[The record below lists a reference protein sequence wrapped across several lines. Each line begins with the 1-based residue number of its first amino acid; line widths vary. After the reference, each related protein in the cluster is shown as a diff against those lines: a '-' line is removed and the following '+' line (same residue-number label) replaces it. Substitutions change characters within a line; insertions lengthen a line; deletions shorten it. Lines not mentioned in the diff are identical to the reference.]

1 MGKRAEA
8 LELAVLG
15 LLHDAPMH
23 GYELRKRVN
32 ALLGWG
38 RAFSYGTLY
47 PCLKDLVR
55 QGYLIEDS
63 TAETTGT
70 HLSGRRGKIVYKL
83 TPDGKEHFAEL
94 LAEAGP
100 TLRGTYLGAAG
111 QSAITGL
118 VEGADALLLLGVI
131 MSDTNFAVS
140 QRKIDMRR
148 AVLATGREVRIGYHV
163 FHDIPLDELVE
174 ALIERAAPLEGIA
187 APGGAPSQ
195 IYPRSLRA
203 DAAAVAVLFP
213 LAPSTDLSASAISVA
228 SCDFAP
234 AAVAISACSSIPEG
248 GLTVALAIC
257 TMLVSWAIAF
267 PIGVYSATQHNTP
280 GDKLTTVAVFIL
292 FAVPVVWAATMA
304 LVFICGG
311 DFYYLF
317 PPGGLSSIDY
327 DPSCPFWQR
336 VKDQAWHL
344 FLPVVLLSYGG
355 FAGLSR
361 YMRASMLEVLGQDY
375 VQVARAKGLHERVVI
390 LKHVM
395 RNSLIPLVTMLAGLL
410 PALIG
415 GSVIIETIF
424 SIPGLGQLGYESVRA
439 RDYPTVMALYAVS
452 AVLTL
457 IGILISD
464 LLLSVVDPRIAF
476 GRRQA

>member
-1 MGKRAEA
+1 MASYAIQRMLLMIPTFIGITLIGFLIMR
-8 LELAVLG
+8 LAPG
-15 LLHDAPMH
+15 DPA
-23 GYELRKRVN
+23 ELR
-32 ALLGWG
+32 AAGG
-38 RAFSYGTLY
+38 
-47 PCLKDLVR
+47 
-55 QGYLIEDS
+55 
-63 TAETTGT
+63 
-70 HLSGRRGKIVYKL
+70 
-83 TPDGKEHFAEL
+83 
-94 LAEAGP
+94 LA
-100 TLRGTYLGAAG
+100 GAAG
-111 QSAITGL
+111 AGIALDKQAVVDVAIAQWRAQYGL
-118 VEGADALLLLGVI
+118 DKPLHVQYALWLKNLVTLDFGESFKDNQPVWRNI
-131 MSDTNFAVS
+131 AERLPVTVKLN
-140 QRKIDMRR
+140 
-148 AVLATGREVRIGYHV
+148 VLSILVVYLVA
-163 FHDIPLDELVE
+163 IPL
-174 ALIERAAPLEGIA
+174 
-187 APGGAPSQ
+187 
-195 IYPRSLRA
+195 
-203 DAAAVAVLFP
+203 
-213 LAPSTDLSASAISVA
+213 
-228 SCDFAP
+228 
-234 AAVAISACSSIPEG
+234 
-248 GLTVALAIC
+248 
-257 TMLVSWAIAF
+257 
-267 PIGVYSATQHNTP
+267 GVYSATRHDTL
-280 GDKLTTVAVFIL
+280 GDKFTTVLVFVL

-311 DFYYLF
+311 DFFYLF
-317 PPGGLSSIDY
+317 PPGGLSSVDY
-327 DPSCPFWQR
+327 DPNWPLWTKI
-336 VKDQAWHL
+336 KDQAWHL

-395 RNSLIPLVTMLAGLL
+395 RNSLIPLVTMLAALL